1 MMTRRGTAARG
12 GAPDLCGRGLSI
24 LHQPPAKA
32 HEPSRIVGSAPVVHY
47 VIQRIAAP
55 GSRRIELEMND
66 NICSRQAELTGNC
79 MVIIKAVDGLNETV
93 GRIVSVVAVIFA
105 AIIIFDVV
113 MRYVFNAPTRW
124 AFDVTKQ
131 LYGFYFVML
140 GGYAL
145 RHQAHVKVDILT
157 ERMQPVVRRW
167 VEVAG
172 YAIFFFPF
180 AWVFAT
186 RSWDFA
192 LKSWNQGET
201 TYGSVQLPVYPL
213 KMAMAAAAAL
223 LFLQGIV
230 EVLKLILDKQE
241 KPHGA

>member
-1 MMTRRGTAARG
+1 M
-12 GAPDLCGRGLSI
+12 
-24 LHQPPAKA
+24 
-32 HEPSRIVGSAPVVHY
+32 
-47 VIQRIAAP
+47 
-55 GSRRIELEMND
+55 
-66 NICSRQAELTGNC
+66 
-79 MVIIKAVDGLNETV
+79 IIKAVDGLNETV

-113 MRYVFNAPTRW
+113 MRYAFNAPTRW

-145 RHQAHVKVDILT
+145 RHQAHVRVDLVT
-157 ERMQPVVRRW
+157 ERLRPLARRW

-172 YAIFFFPF
+172 YVIFFFPF
-180 AWVFAT
+180 AWVFLT

-192 LKSWNQGET
+192 LKSWQQGET

-213 KMAMAAAAAL
+213 KMAMAVAAGL
-223 LFLQGIV
+223 LILQGAA